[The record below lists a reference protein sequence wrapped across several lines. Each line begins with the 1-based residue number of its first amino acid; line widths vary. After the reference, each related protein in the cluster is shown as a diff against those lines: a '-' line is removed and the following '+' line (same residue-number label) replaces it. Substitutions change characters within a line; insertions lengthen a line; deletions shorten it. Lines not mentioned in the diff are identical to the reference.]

1 MPGIVRNA
9 GVDSA
14 GGPIIEGSPNVFA
27 NESPVVRIGDRV
39 ASHGRFPPHRGSPS
53 MAEGSPNVFTNNIP
67 TCRAGDPAT
76 CGDVATG
83 SSDVFAN

>member
-1 MPGIVRNA
+1 MPGIARDA

-27 NESPVVRIGDRV
+27 NESPVARVGDAV
-39 ASHGRFPPHRGSPS
+39 AGHGRGSHTRPV
-53 MAEGSPNVFTNNIP
+53 MAEGSSNVFTNGIP
-67 TCRAGDPAT
+67 TCRAGDPAS